1 MSITT
6 AISRIEDNMVFAPL
20 FFPFKSCMVI
30 AKKIPWLI
38 PRKSMRSI
46 NSNVIT
52 NKELNCIQNY
62 ISFLRFSTEWIYS
75 HLKIIDI
82 VHIFWGYCSC
92 LTSHIFHCSNLLSE
106 MMKNLLLIV
115 FDFLFLIPPN

>member
-52 NKELNCIQNY
+52 NKELNCIQKY
-62 ISFLRFSTEWIYS
+62 ISFLCFSTEWICS
-75 HLKIIDI
+75 HLKIIDV

-92 LTSHIFHCSNLLSE
+92 LTRYIFHYAKSLVWT
-106 MMKNLLLIV
+106 MKNLLPIA
-115 FDFLFLIPPN
+115 FGYESPAPPN